1 MISLQEYILM
11 IKKRVLNQLQKIKM
25 MKAKITLV
33 KSIILLKGQIG
44 MKLLVLGIINMNDHK
59 F

>member
-1 MISLQEYILM
+1 M